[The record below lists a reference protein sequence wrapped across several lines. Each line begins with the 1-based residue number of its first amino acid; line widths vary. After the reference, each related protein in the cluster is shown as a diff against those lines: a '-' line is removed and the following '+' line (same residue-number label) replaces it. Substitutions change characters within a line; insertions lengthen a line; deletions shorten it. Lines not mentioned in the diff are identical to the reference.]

1 MGVAA
6 GAMRPAVPGPGWS
19 GRLTWRARRRLRRDS
34 SIPARGAGP
43 RAGAMCVAAAA
54 AGDPGGDGDEVAA
67 DGRAAG
73 LGGVKACIRSVA
85 TPAQGSAAM
94 SEHVTYRPSWAGS
107 RAVERLGG
115 RAAQDRQQG
124 IVFGTQ
130 QARGALR
137 VADHCGVSWSRHRHQ
152 AHDGRDLGLPSR
164 LPVPAC
170 VEGRLDVRTCPSRF
184 TAPLAFSGGLGIGS
198 SISADHGYRHQRLRG
213 APARPA
219 RSGRRRSR

>member
-1 MGVAA
+1 
-6 GAMRPAVPGPGWS
+6 
-19 GRLTWRARRRLRRDS
+19 
-34 SIPARGAGP
+34 
-43 RAGAMCVAAAA
+43 
-54 AGDPGGDGDEVAA
+54 
-67 DGRAAG
+67 
-73 LGGVKACIRSVA
+73 
-85 TPAQGSAAM
+85 M

-152 AHDGRDLGLPSR
+152 ADDGRDLGLPSR

-170 VEGRLDVRTCPSRF
+170 VEVRLDVRTCPSRF

-213 APARPA
+213 APARPDRGA
-219 RSGRRRSR
+219 VDPGDHAADRPAQGDAGGEMHAAGKVCPSLSTPDSLLSRRPSPRSRNRLADLKPPSRGPWPRLARWPAARTSL